1 MSDIELS
8 DVEESKYNSDKEDN
22 DFNDEQTIAKKKSL
36 VIDSDEEEIEIDADD
51 NIDDDSDIDDDF
63 NDEFDDDKLISNLNS
78 KNKSS
83 SNVDN
88 NYDNTLSP
96 VNSDIDSDDEDY
108 LQKFDDN
115 LKKKYIEN
123 NHPEC
128 LIDNLHLVES
138 LSKITRN
145 NQGIII
151 DDYHKTL
158 PFLTKFEKT
167 RVIGQRIQQ
176 LNNGAK
182 PYVNVSDD
190 IIDNNVI
197 AELELKDKKIPF
209 IIRRPIPNNSFEY
222 WKLQDL
228 ELIN

>member
-8 DVEESKYNSDKEDN
+8 DVEDTKYDSEKEDN
-22 DFNDEQTIAKKKSL
+22 DVEILPKKKSL
-36 VIDSDEEEIEIDADD
+36 VVDSDDEEEDEIDI
-51 NIDDDSDIDDDF
+51 NDDSDVDPDINEDFDNDD
-63 NDEFDDDKLISNLNS
+63 ELISNLNG
-78 KNKSS
+78 KNKVSGKVE
-83 SNVDN
+83 NTGYDDN
-88 NYDNTLSP
+88 ISP
-96 VNSDIDSDDEDY
+96 INSDVDSDDEDY
-108 LQKFDDN
+108 LQKFDEN
-115 LKKKYIEN
+115 IKKNYIEN

-145 NQGIII
+145 SDGIII

-158 PFLTKFEKT
+158 PFLTKYEKT

-182 PYVNVSDD
+182 VYVNVSDD

-197 AELELKDKKIPF
+197 AEMELKEKKIPF
-209 IIRRPIPNNSFEY
+209 IIRRPLPDNTFEY

-228 ELIN
+228 ELID

>member
-8 DVEESKYNSDKEDN
+8 DVEDTKYDSEKEDN
-22 DFNDEQTIAKKKSL
+22 DVEILPKKKSL
-36 VIDSDEEEIEIDADD
+36 VVDSDDEEEDEIDI
-51 NIDDDSDIDDDF
+51 NDDSDVDPDI
-63 NDEFDDDKLISNLNS
+63 NEEFDNDDELISNLNG
-78 KNKSS
+78 KNKVSGKVE
-83 SNVDN
+83 NTGYDDN
-88 NYDNTLSP
+88 ISP
-96 VNSDIDSDDEDY
+96 INSDVDSDDEDY
-108 LQKFDDN
+108 LQKFDEN
-115 LKKKYIEN
+115 IKKNYIEN

-145 NQGIII
+145 SDGIII
-151 DDYHKTL
+151 DDYHKTV
-158 PFLTKFEKT
+158 PFLTKYEKT

-182 PYVNVSDD
+182 VYVNVSDD

-197 AELELKDKKIPF
+197 AEMELKEKKIPF
-209 IIRRPIPNNSFEY
+209 IIRRPLPDNTFEY

-228 ELIN
+228 ELID

>member
-8 DVEESKYNSDKEDN
+8 DVEDTKYDSDKEDN
-22 DFNDEQTIAKKKSL
+22 EIEILPKKKSL
-36 VIDSDEEEIEIDADD
+36 VIDSDDEEDENEINEDSDVDPDINEDFDNDDELLSNLNGKNKVNSNSENTAYDD
-51 NIDDDSDIDDDF
+51 NI
-63 NDEFDDDKLISNLNS
+63 
-78 KNKSS
+78 
-83 SNVDN
+83 
-88 NYDNTLSP
+88 SP
-96 VNSDIDSDDEDY
+96 INSDVDSDDEDY
-108 LQKFDDN
+108 LQKFDEN
-115 LKKKYIEN
+115 IKKNYIEN

-145 NQGIII
+145 NDGIII
-151 DDYHKTL
+151 DDYHKTV
-158 PFLTKFEKT
+158 PFLTKYEKT

-182 PYVNVSDD
+182 LYVNISND

-197 AELELKDKKIPF
+197 AEMELKEKKIPF
-209 IIRRPIPNNSFEY
+209 IIRRPLPDNSFEY

-228 ELIN
+228 ELID

>member
-8 DVEESKYNSDKEDN
+8 DVEDTKYDSEKEDN
-22 DFNDEQTIAKKKSL
+22 NVEILPKKKSF
-36 VIDSDEEEIEIDADD
+36 VIDSDDEEEDEIEI
-51 NIDDDSDIDDDF
+51 NDDSDVDPDI
-63 NDEFDDDKLISNLNS
+63 NEEFDNDDELISNLNG
-78 KNKSS
+78 KNKVSGKVE
-83 SNVDN
+83 NTGYDDN
-88 NYDNTLSP
+88 ISP
-96 VNSDIDSDDEDY
+96 INSDVDSDDEDY
-108 LQKFDDN
+108 LQKFDEN
-115 LKKKYIEN
+115 IKKNYIEN

-145 NQGIII
+145 SDGIII
-151 DDYHKTL
+151 DDYHKTV
-158 PFLTKFEKT
+158 PFLTKYEKT

-182 PYVNVSDD
+182 VYVNVSDD

-197 AELELKDKKIPF
+197 AEIELKEKKIPF
-209 IIRRPIPNNSFEY
+209 IIRRPLPDNSFEY

-228 ELIN
+228 ELID

>member
-8 DVEESKYNSDKEDN
+8 DVEDTKYDSEKEDN
-22 DFNDEQTIAKKKSL
+22 DIEIIPKKKSL
-36 VIDSDEEEIEIDADD
+36 VVDSDDEEEDEIDI
-51 NIDDDSDIDDDF
+51 NDDSDVDPDI
-63 NDEFDDDKLISNLNS
+63 NEEFDNDDELISNLNG
-78 KNKSS
+78 KNKVSGKVE
-83 SNVDN
+83 NTGYDDN
-88 NYDNTLSP
+88 ISP
-96 VNSDIDSDDEDY
+96 INSDVDSDDEDY
-108 LQKFDDN
+108 LQKFDEN
-115 LKKKYIEN
+115 IKKNYIEN

-145 NQGIII
+145 SDGIII
-151 DDYHKTL
+151 DDYHKTV
-158 PFLTKFEKT
+158 PFLTKYEKT

-182 PYVNVSDD
+182 VYVNVSDD

-197 AELELKDKKIPF
+197 AEMELKEKKIPF
-209 IIRRPIPNNSFEY
+209 IIRRPLPDNTFEY

-228 ELIN
+228 ELID

>member
-8 DVEESKYNSDKEDN
+8 DVEDTKYDSEKEDN
-22 DFNDEQTIAKKKSL
+22 DVEILPKKKSL
-36 VIDSDEEEIEIDADD
+36 VVDSDDEEEDEIDI
-51 NIDDDSDIDDDF
+51 NDDSDVDPDINEDFDNDD
-63 NDEFDDDKLISNLNS
+63 ELISNLNG
-78 KNKSS
+78 KNKVSGKVE
-83 SNVDN
+83 NTGYDDN
-88 NYDNTLSP
+88 ISP
-96 VNSDIDSDDEDY
+96 INSDVDSDDEDY
-108 LQKFDDN
+108 LQKFDEN
-115 LKKKYIEN
+115 IKKNYIEN

-145 NQGIII
+145 SDGIII
-151 DDYHKTL
+151 DDYHKTV
-158 PFLTKFEKT
+158 PFLTKYEKT

-182 PYVNVSDD
+182 VYVNVADD

-197 AELELKDKKIPF
+197 AEMELKEKKIPF
-209 IIRRPIPNNSFEY
+209 IIRRPLPDNSFEY

-228 ELIN
+228 ELID

>member
-8 DVEESKYNSDKEDN
+8 DVEDTKYDSEKEDN
-22 DFNDEQTIAKKKSL
+22 DVEILPKKKLL
-36 VIDSDEEEIEIDADD
+36 VVDSDDEEEDEIDI
-51 NIDDDSDIDDDF
+51 NDDSDVDPDI
-63 NDEFDDDKLISNLNS
+63 NEEFDNDDELISNLNG
-78 KNKSS
+78 KNKVSGKVE
-83 SNVDN
+83 NTGYDDN
-88 NYDNTLSP
+88 ISP
-96 VNSDIDSDDEDY
+96 INSDVDSDDEDY
-108 LQKFDDN
+108 LQKFDEN
-115 LKKKYIEN
+115 IKKNYIEN

-145 NQGIII
+145 SDGIII
-151 DDYHKTL
+151 DDYHKTV
-158 PFLTKFEKT
+158 PFLTKYEKT

-182 PYVNVSDD
+182 VYVNVSDD

-197 AELELKDKKIPF
+197 AEMELKEKKIPF
-209 IIRRPIPNNSFEY
+209 IIRRPLPNNTFEY

-228 ELIN
+228 ELID

>member
-8 DVEESKYNSDKEDN
+8 DVEDTKYDSEKEDN
-22 DFNDEQTIAKKKSL
+22 NVEILPKKKSL
-36 VIDSDEEEIEIDADD
+36 VVDSDDEEEDEIDI
-51 NIDDDSDIDDDF
+51 NDDSDVDPDINEDFDNDD
-63 NDEFDDDKLISNLNS
+63 ELISNLNG
-78 KNKSS
+78 KNKVSGKVE
-83 SNVDN
+83 NTGYDDN
-88 NYDNTLSP
+88 ISP
-96 VNSDIDSDDEDY
+96 INSDIDSDDEDY
-108 LQKFDDN
+108 LQKFDEN
-115 LKKKYIEN
+115 IKKNYIEN

-145 NQGIII
+145 SDGIII

-158 PFLTKFEKT
+158 PFLTKYEKT

-182 PYVNVSDD
+182 VYVNVSDD

-197 AELELKDKKIPF
+197 AEMELKEKKIPF
-209 IIRRPIPNNSFEY
+209 IIRRPLPDNTFEY

-228 ELIN
+228 ELID

>member
-8 DVEESKYNSDKEDN
+8 DVEDTKYDSEKEDN
-22 DFNDEQTIAKKKSL
+22 DIEIIPKKKSL
-36 VIDSDEEEIEIDADD
+36 VVDSDDEEEDEIDI
-51 NIDDDSDIDDDF
+51 NDDSDIDPDI
-63 NDEFDDDKLISNLNS
+63 NEEFDNDDELISNLNG
-78 KNKSS
+78 KNKVSGKVE
-83 SNVDN
+83 NTGYDDN
-88 NYDNTLSP
+88 ISP
-96 VNSDIDSDDEDY
+96 INSDVDSDDEDY
-108 LQKFDDN
+108 LQKFDEN
-115 LKKKYIEN
+115 IKKNYIEN

-145 NQGIII
+145 SDGIII
-151 DDYHKTL
+151 DDYHKTV
-158 PFLTKFEKT
+158 PFLTKYEKT

-182 PYVNVSDD
+182 VYVNVSDD

-197 AELELKDKKIPF
+197 AEMELKEKKIPF
-209 IIRRPIPNNSFEY
+209 IIRRPLPDNTFEY

-228 ELIN
+228 ELID

>member
-8 DVEESKYNSDKEDN
+8 DIEDTKYDSEKEDN
-22 DFNDEQTIAKKKSL
+22 DIEIIPKKKSL
-36 VIDSDEEEIEIDADD
+36 VVDSDDEEEDEIDI
-51 NIDDDSDIDDDF
+51 NEDSDVEPDINEDFDNDD
-63 NDEFDDDKLISNLNS
+63 ELISNLNG
-78 KNKSS
+78 KNKVSGKVENS
-83 SNVDN
+83 GYDDN
-88 NYDNTLSP
+88 ISP
-96 VNSDIDSDDEDY
+96 INSDVDSDDEDY
-108 LQKFDDN
+108 LQKFDEN
-115 LKKKYIEN
+115 IRKNFIEN

-145 NQGIII
+145 NDGIII
-151 DDYHKTL
+151 DEYHKTV
-158 PFLTKFEKT
+158 PFLTKYEKT

-182 PYVNVSDD
+182 VYVNVSDD

-197 AELELKDKKIPF
+197 AEMEIKEKKIPF
-209 IIRRPIPNNSFEY
+209 IIRRPLPDNSFEY

-228 ELIN
+228 ELID

>member
-8 DVEESKYNSDKEDN
+8 DVEDTKYDSEKEDN
-22 DFNDEQTIAKKKSL
+22 DVEILPKKKSL
-36 VIDSDEEEIEIDADD
+36 VVDSDDEEEDEIDIND
-51 NIDDDSDIDDDF
+51 DIDLDPDI
-63 NDEFDDDKLISNLNS
+63 NEEFDNDDELISNLNGN
-78 KNKSS
+78 NKVSGRVE
-83 SNVDN
+83 NTGYDDN
-88 NYDNTLSP
+88 ISP
-96 VNSDIDSDDEDY
+96 INSDVDSDDEDY
-108 LQKFDDN
+108 LQKFDEN
-115 LKKKYIEN
+115 IKKNYIEN

-145 NQGIII
+145 SDGIII
-151 DDYHKTL
+151 DDYHKTV
-158 PFLTKFEKT
+158 PFLTKYEKT

-182 PYVNVSDD
+182 VYVNVSND

-197 AELELKDKKIPF
+197 AEMELKEKKIPF
-209 IIRRPIPNNSFEY
+209 IIRRPLPDNTFEY

-228 ELIN
+228 ELID

>member
-8 DVEESKYNSDKEDN
+8 DVEDTKYDSEKEDN
-22 DFNDEQTIAKKKSL
+22 DIEIIPKKKSL
-36 VIDSDEEEIEIDADD
+36 VIDSDDEEEDEIDI
-51 NIDDDSDIDDDF
+51 NDDSDIDPDINEDFDNDD
-63 NDEFDDDKLISNLNS
+63 ELISNLNG
-78 KNKSS
+78 KNKVSGKVE
-83 SNVDN
+83 NTGYDDN
-88 NYDNTLSP
+88 ISP
-96 VNSDIDSDDEDY
+96 INSDVDSDDEDY
-108 LQKFDDN
+108 LQKFDEN
-115 LKKKYIEN
+115 IKKNYIEN

-145 NQGIII
+145 SDGIII
-151 DDYHKTL
+151 DDYHKTV
-158 PFLTKFEKT
+158 PFLTKYEKT

-182 PYVNVSDD
+182 VYVNVSDD

-197 AELELKDKKIPF
+197 AEMELKEKKIPF
-209 IIRRPIPNNSFEY
+209 IIRRPLPDNTFEY

-228 ELIN
+228 ELID

>member
-8 DVEESKYNSDKEDN
+8 DVEDTKYDSEKEDN
-22 DFNDEQTIAKKKSL
+22 DVEILPKKKSL
-36 VIDSDEEEIEIDADD
+36 VVDSDDEEEDEIDI
-51 NIDDDSDIDDDF
+51 NDDSDVDPDINEDFDNDD
-63 NDEFDDDKLISNLNS
+63 ELISNLNG
-78 KNKSS
+78 KNKVSGKVE
-83 SNVDN
+83 NTGYDDN
-88 NYDNTLSP
+88 ISP
-96 VNSDIDSDDEDY
+96 INSDVDSDDEDY
-108 LQKFDDN
+108 LQKFDEN
-115 LKKKYIEN
+115 IKKNYIEN

-145 NQGIII
+145 SDGIII
-151 DDYHKTL
+151 DDYHKTV
-158 PFLTKFEKT
+158 PFLTKYEKT

-182 PYVNVSDD
+182 VYVNVADD

-197 AELELKDKKIPF
+197 AEMELKEKKIPF
-209 IIRRPIPNNSFEY
+209 IIRRPLPDNTFEY

-228 ELIN
+228 ELID

>member
-8 DVEESKYNSDKEDN
+8 DVEDTKYDSEKEDN
-22 DFNDEQTIAKKKSL
+22 DVEILPKKKSL
-36 VIDSDEEEIEIDADD
+36 VVDSDDEEEDEIDI
-51 NIDDDSDIDDDF
+51 NDDSDVDPDINEDFDNDD
-63 NDEFDDDKLISNLNS
+63 ELISNLNG
-78 KNKSS
+78 KNKVSGKVE
-83 SNVDN
+83 NTGYDDN
-88 NYDNTLSP
+88 ISP
-96 VNSDIDSDDEDY
+96 INSDLDSDDEDY
-108 LQKFDDN
+108 LQKFDEN
-115 LKKKYIEN
+115 IKKNYIEN

-145 NQGIII
+145 SDGIII

-158 PFLTKFEKT
+158 PFLTKYEKT

-182 PYVNVSDD
+182 VYVNVSDD

-197 AELELKDKKIPF
+197 AEMELKEKKIPF
-209 IIRRPIPNNSFEY
+209 IIRRPLPDNTFEY

-228 ELIN
+228 ELID

>member
-8 DVEESKYNSDKEDN
+8 DVEDSKYDSEKEDN
-22 DFNDEQTIAKKKSL
+22 DVEILPKKKSL
-36 VIDSDEEEIEIDADD
+36 VVDSDDDEDSDVGPDITEDFDNNDELILNLNGKNKVSENVENTGYDD
-51 NIDDDSDIDDDF
+51 NI
-63 NDEFDDDKLISNLNS
+63 
-78 KNKSS
+78 
-83 SNVDN
+83 
-88 NYDNTLSP
+88 SP
-96 VNSDIDSDDEDY
+96 INSDIDSDDEDY
-108 LQKFDDN
+108 LQKFDEN
-115 LKKKYIEN
+115 IKKKYIEN

-145 NQGIII
+145 NDGIII
-151 DDYHKTL
+151 DDYHKTV
-158 PFLTKFEKT
+158 PFLTKYEKT

-182 PYVNVSDD
+182 VYVNVADD

-197 AELELKDKKIPF
+197 AEMELKEKKIPF
-209 IIRRPIPNNSFEY
+209 IIRRPLPNNSFEY

-228 ELIN
+228 ELID

>member
-8 DVEESKYNSDKEDN
+8 DVEDTKYDSEKEDN
-22 DFNDEQTIAKKKSL
+22 DVEILPKKKSL
-36 VIDSDEEEIEIDADD
+36 VVDSDDEEEDEIDI
-51 NIDDDSDIDDDF
+51 NDDSDVDPDI
-63 NDEFDDDKLISNLNS
+63 NEEFDNDDELISNLNG
-78 KNKSS
+78 KNKVSGKVE
-83 SNVDN
+83 NTGYDDN
-88 NYDNTLSP
+88 ISP
-96 VNSDIDSDDEDY
+96 INSDVDSDDEDY
-108 LQKFDDN
+108 LQKFDEN
-115 LKKKYIEN
+115 IKKNYIEN

-145 NQGIII
+145 SDGIII
-151 DDYHKTL
+151 DDYHKTV
-158 PFLTKFEKT
+158 PFLTKYEKT

-182 PYVNVSDD
+182 VYVNVSHD

-197 AELELKDKKIPF
+197 AQMELKEKKIPF
-209 IIRRPIPNNSFEY
+209 IIRRPLPDNTFEY

-228 ELIN
+228 ELID

>member
-8 DVEESKYNSDKEDN
+8 DVEDTKYDSEKEDN
-22 DFNDEQTIAKKKSL
+22 DIEIIPKKKSL
-36 VIDSDEEEIEIDADD
+36 VVDSDDEEEDEIDI
-51 NIDDDSDIDDDF
+51 NDDSDVDPDINEDFDNDD
-63 NDEFDDDKLISNLNS
+63 ELISNLNG
-78 KNKSS
+78 KNKVSGKVENS
-83 SNVDN
+83 GYDDN
-88 NYDNTLSP
+88 ISP
-96 VNSDIDSDDEDY
+96 INSDVDSDDEDY
-108 LQKFDDN
+108 LQKFDEN
-115 LKKKYIEN
+115 IKKNYIEN

-145 NQGIII
+145 SDGIII
-151 DDYHKTL
+151 DDYHKTV
-158 PFLTKFEKT
+158 PFLTKYEKT

-182 PYVNVSDD
+182 VYVNVSDD

-197 AELELKDKKIPF
+197 AEMELKEKKIPF
-209 IIRRPIPNNSFEY
+209 IIRRPLPDNTFEY

-228 ELIN
+228 ELID